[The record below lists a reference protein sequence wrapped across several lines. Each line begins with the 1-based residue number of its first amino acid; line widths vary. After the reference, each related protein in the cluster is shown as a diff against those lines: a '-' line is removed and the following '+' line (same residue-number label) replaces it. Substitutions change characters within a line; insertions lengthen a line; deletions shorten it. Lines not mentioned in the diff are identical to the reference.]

1 MDDYVAITVA
11 AAEVEQD
18 ALRPPRE
25 SENAAFPL
33 ATLSAPPPDTVV
45 AADWRRMFAAE
56 EKARAKEA
64 TIRSEHRAEVAR
76 LTQALRDARLAHQA
90 AIDRCRAEHGADVRR
105 LVEAL
110 WQAQDMARAALDRR
124 DRGEDAKEPSS
135 LPALRPRRLGVLL
148 ALMRL
153 GGRCAKQA
161 LQVRPLPTGVRWP
174 SGRRHCP
181 RPNHSGPG

>member
-18 ALRPPRE
+18 ALRPPGPSE
-25 SENAAFPL
+25 SAAFPL
-33 ATLSAPPPDTVV
+33 ATLSAPPPNTVV

-90 AIDRCRAEHGADVRR
+90 AIDRCRAEHAADVRR

-135 LPALRPRRLGVLL
+135 LPALRPRPLGVLL

-153 GGRCAKQA
+153 GGRCTKQA
-161 LQVRPLPTGVRWP
+161 LQVRPPPTRSSGP
-174 SGRRHCP
+174 SERRHCP
-181 RPNHSGPG
+181 RPSHSGPG

>member
-18 ALRPPRE
+18 ALQTPGP
-25 SENAAFPL
+25 SENAAIPL
-33 ATLSAPPPDTVV
+33 VILSAPSPDTMV

-90 AIDRCRAEHGADVRR
+90 EIDRRRAEHAADVRR

-110 WQAQDMARAALDRR
+110 WQAQDMVRAALDRR
-124 DRGEDAKEPSS
+124 DRGEEANGPSS
-135 LPALRPRRLGVLL
+135 LPVLRPRPLGVLL
-148 ALMRL
+148 ALMRRVVDAPSKPF
-153 GGRCAKQA
+153 RCGHRRQG
-161 LQVRPLPTGVRWP
+161 LP
-174 SGRRHCP
+174 
-181 RPNHSGPG
+181 

>member
-1 MDDYVAITVA
+1 MDDYVAVKVA

-18 ALRPPRE
+18 ALQPSGTTE
-25 SENAAFPL
+25 SAAFPL

-45 AADWRRMFAAE
+45 AADWRRMFAIE

-64 TIRSEHRAEVAR
+64 TIRSEHRAEVER

-90 AIDRCRAEHGADVRR
+90 AIDRCRAEHAADVRR

-124 DRGEDAKEPSS
+124 DRGAEANGPSS
-135 LPALRPRRLGVLL
+135 LPALRPRPLGVLL

-161 LQVRPLPTGVRWP
+161 FQVRPPPTRSSGP
-174 SGRRHCP
+174 SERRNRP
-181 RPNHSGPG
+181 RPNYSGPG

>member
-18 ALRPPRE
+18 ALQTPEP
-25 SENAAFPL
+25 SENATVPL
-33 ATLSAPPPDTVV
+33 APLSAPPPDTVV
-45 AADWRRMFAAE
+45 AADWRRIFVAE

-64 TIRSEHRAEVAR
+64 ATRSELRAEVAR

-90 AIDRCRAEHGADVRR
+90 EVDRCRAEHATDVRR

-124 DRGEDAKEPSS
+124 DRGEEAKEPSS
-135 LPALRPRRLGVLL
+135 LPVLRPRPLGVLS
-148 ALMRL
+148 ALMRR

-161 LQVRPLPTGVRWP
+161 LQVQPPPTRISVTQRAAALPP
-174 SGRRHCP
+174 AKS
-181 RPNHSGPG
+181 